1 MSVST
6 VLDWVKQY
14 LVIVICSLVIIAA
27 LIVLPMFS
35 SGWNESVQKLAKSR
49 SKHFNDIKRLEKTD
63 FQVPGVPQSSQ
74 TVINKN
80 LLDQYQQVT
89 AAMREDAEQVMSFAL
104 AHNQKSHDVLM
115 PELFPVPPT
124 GGGAMEVL
132 PRQLHE
138 KIMAAYEALL
148 ASVNAGM
155 PPTVEDVQA
164 RLQIARRQFLEQMMA
179 KDESDVLTDE
189 EEKQLAQQMSGER
202 LEIYKDRAAEIG
214 VYLSM
219 ETLAPPY
226 FDRSSQP
233 TIEDLFYWQWR
244 YWVLEEVA
252 DVIRSVNG
260 DQSELLNAIKQV
272 EELVISGIMTLEHT
286 AGSAPAGG
294 GQSPSGGRGGPIG
307 GGGGPIGGGGG
318 PIGGGGRGGP
328 IGGGGRGGPIGGGG
342 GGGRGGPMGGG
353 GSGMSG
359 GGSAAPTLTVASVPA
374 AGATN
379 FDVSLSGRISN
390 ALYDV
395 INVDMTLV
403 VETRAIPRILD
414 AFARQNFMTI
424 VDLQMQPADAY
435 DAIAEGYYYGGENVA
450 KLQLVVETIWLRKW
464 TKTHMPDVVRAG
476 LGIKPEP
483 AAPAAGMQPGV
494 PGQQPGGRP

>member
-1 MSVST
+1 VSVST
-6 VLDWVKQY
+6 ILDWAKQY
-14 LVIVICSLVIIAA
+14 LVIVICSLIIIAA

-35 SGWNESVQKLAKSR
+35 SGWNESVQKQAKSR
-49 SKHFNDIKRLEKTD
+49 SSYFNDIKRLEKTD
-63 FQVPGVPQSSQ
+63 FQIPGVPQSSQ
-74 TVINKN
+74 TVINKK
-80 LLDQYQQVT
+80 LLEQYQQVT
-89 AAMREDAEQVMSFAL
+89 AAMREDAEQVMLRAL
-104 AHNQKSHDVLM
+104 QHNQKVHDVLM
-115 PELFPVPPT
+115 PELFPTPPQ

-138 KIMAAYEALL
+138 KIMAAYESLL
-148 ASVNAGM
+148 ISINAGT
-155 PPTVEDVQA
+155 PPTLDDVQG

-179 KDESDVLTDE
+179 KDESDVLTE
-189 EEKQLAQQMSGER
+189 EEETQLAQQMSGER

-214 VYLSM
+214 IYLSM
-219 ETLAPPY
+219 ETLDPPY

-233 TIEDLFYWQWR
+233 TIEELFFWQWR

-260 DQSELLNAIKQV
+260 DQA
-272 EELVISGIMTLEHT
+272 ELVNPIKRVEQLAISGIMTLQHV

-294 GQSPSGGRGGPIG
+294 GQSSSGGRGGPM

-328 IGGGGRGGPIGGGG
+328 LGGGGRGGPLGGG
-342 GGGRGGPMGGG
+342 GGPMGGG
-353 GSGMSG
+353 QG
-359 GGSAAPTLTVASVPA
+359 GNAAPVLPVAAVPA

-395 INVDMTLV
+395 INIDVAIV
-403 VETRAIPRILD
+403 VETRSIAAILD
-414 AFARQNFMTI
+414 AFAKQNFMTI

-435 DAIAEGYYYGGENVA
+435 DAIGEGYYYGGENVA
-450 KLQLVVETIWLRKW
+450 QLQLVVETIWLRKW
-464 TKTHMPDVVRAG
+464 TKSHMPDVVRAG
-476 LGIKPEP
+476 LGIRPDPVSPPVGMEP
-483 AAPAAGMQPGV
+483 GA
-494 PGQQPGGRP
+494 PGQLGGRP